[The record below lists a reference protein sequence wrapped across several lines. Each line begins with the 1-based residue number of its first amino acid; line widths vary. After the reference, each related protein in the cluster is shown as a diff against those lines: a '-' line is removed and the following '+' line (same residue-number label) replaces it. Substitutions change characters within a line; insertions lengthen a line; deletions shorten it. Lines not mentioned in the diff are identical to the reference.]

1 MSTIHF
7 ITKSLRIQYECD
19 SQITTHTSI
28 QESGIVEYL
37 AKKETTLIGLDTE
50 TEGFDPYT
58 NKLLLLQLGD
68 FETQYVIDCTTITV
82 NEYKEIFNLE
92 LIFLIHNAAFD
103 LRFLYHQGIYN
114 INVICTYL
122 AESVL
127 NVGKLNP
134 KGYKG
139 LDQVTYRYCK
149 ATLSK
154 EERGLI
160 HKLGHTHERIIQYAA
175 KDVVYLES
183 IWLRQKEKLEQ
194 KDLLKYFKLENSFV
208 KVLAYMTYNGIGFN
222 ATYWKELAKA
232 DRIQLDK
239 CETAL
244 NNFILNSKGFDK
256 WVDKQLDLF
265 TSGFKTRIN
274 WSSDKQV
281 LELMEHIGI
290 NCNYIKKGEKKK
302 GIGVNVLTPQKDKHP
317 LIPLFL
323 DYQKYSKAVSTFGDS
338 YLRFINSATKR
349 IHTTYNQIQNTT
361 RMSCGKEDKKNPKNS
376 TPNLQQIPS
385 GDRRKAFV
393 PKKGNVLTAID
404 YDGQEDII
412 FANKCLDQN
421 LLDFYDKKLGDGH
434 SYVAK
439 LCFPKELDTV
449 KLEDVKKER
458 PDLRQKAKS
467 ANFAIKFG
475 GVGFT
480 ISNNLSISPE
490 EGEAIYKAYMDA
502 FPGIKKYFDKV
513 FKEAD
518 DKGYVL
524 ISKVS
529 GAKSYFD
536 FWDEY
541 LDLKQ
546 QVEIKGFWDDYR
558 YHKQNNSEKFINQ
571 LSPLVKKYFK
581 YKGIIQRRSYNYPVQ
596 GEAANITKL
605 AAIYFYNWILGNN
618 LWGTVLITH
627 VVHDEILIE
636 YPKEMQDRIEPVL
649 KMYLEKAGKVFCKRV
664 PLTATPATGKYWIH

>member
-7 ITKSLRIQYECD
+7 ITKSPRIQYECD

-28 QESGIVEYL
+28 QESGIFEYL
-37 AKKETTLIGLDTE
+37 AKKENTLIGLDTE

-68 FETQYVIDCTTITV
+68 FEAQYVIDCATITV
-82 NEYKEIFNLE
+82 DEYREIFNLG
-92 LIFLIHNAAFD
+92 LTFLIHNAAFD

-149 ATLSK
+149 TILSK

-194 KDLLKYFKLENSFV
+194 KNLLKYFKLENSFV

-222 ATYWKELAKA
+222 AEYWKELAQVDK
-232 DRIQLDK
+232 IELNK
-239 CETAL
+239 CETQL
-244 NNFILNSKGFDK
+244 NDFILNTKGFDK
-256 WVDKQLDLF
+256 WIDKQLDLF
-265 TSGFKTRIN
+265 TSGFKTKIN
-274 WSSDKQV
+274 WASDKQV
-281 LELMEHIGI
+281 LELMEHIGVD
-290 NCNYIKKGEKKK
+290 CNYIKKGEKKK
-302 GIGVNVLTPQKDKHP
+302 GIGVNVLTPQKDKHS

-323 DYQKYSKAVSTFGDS
+323 NYQKYSKAVSTFGDS
-338 YLRFINSATKR
+338 YLRFINPVTKR

-393 PKKGNVLTAID
+393 PKKENVLTAID

-439 LCFPKELDTV
+439 LCFPKELNNI
-449 KLEDVKKER
+449 KLEDVKKQR

-546 QVEIKGFWDDYR
+546 QVEAPGFWDDYR

-571 LSPLVKKYFK
+571 LSPIVRKYFK
-581 YKGIIQRRSYNYPVQ
+581 YKGVIQRRSYNYPVQ

-618 LWGTVLITH
+618 LWGIVLITH

-636 YPKEMQDRIEPVL
+636 YPEKMKERIEPVL